1 MKKKQQ
7 IDLQY
12 FKKKLLEERKKL
24 LESEK
29 KLEKEKQSLVLASS
43 SIDRITYNEED
54 STNVVVDVQE
64 IGRINVLKET
74 ISRQLEQIDLALV
87 KIKKKKYG
95 KCEICN
101 QPISI
106 TRLKAIPYATLCI
119 KCQEKK
125 EKEI

>member
-43 SIDRITYNEED
+43 SSDRITYNEED